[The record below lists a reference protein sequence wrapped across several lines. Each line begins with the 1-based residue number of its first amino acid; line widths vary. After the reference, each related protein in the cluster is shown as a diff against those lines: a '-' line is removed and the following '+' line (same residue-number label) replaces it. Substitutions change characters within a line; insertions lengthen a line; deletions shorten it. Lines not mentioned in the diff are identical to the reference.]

1 MLRRTVLRTL
11 PLVAAGLPLAAR
23 LATPGARAQDAAA
36 SYPEKPVTIIVP
48 FAAGGNTDAFARLV
62 GQELDTSLGQ
72 RFVVENKPGAG
83 GNLGVGQLARAEPDG
98 YTLGMGTVSTHAI
111 NPTLYKNLPYDPDTA
126 FAPISLFVT
135 LPNVLAVNPEKLPAR
150 SVPELIELLKAQPD
164 TYTFASSGVGTSIH
178 LAGEL
183 FMTKTGTKIVHVPY
197 KSSGQVMMDLV
208 AGHVDMAFDNI
219 PTVAQQAQAGAIRPL
234 AVTSLERA
242 PLLPDL
248 PPMAEFLPGFEATS
262 WHGLFAPAGTPPE
275 IVAKLAQAVQAALRS
290 PKISEQLTGMGA
302 KPIGNTPDAFAAFIK
317 AERQKWAEVIK
328 AANVS
333 PEG

>member
-11 PLVAAGLPLAAR
+11 PLVAGLPLAAR
-23 LATPGARAQDAAA
+23 LATPGARAQGAAA
-36 SYPEKPVTIIVP
+36 DYPNQPVTVIVP

-62 GQELDTSLGQ
+62 GQELDTAFGQ
-72 RFVVENKPGAG
+72 RFVVENKAGAG
-83 GNLGVGQLARAEPDG
+83 GNLGVGQLARAAPDG

-111 NPTLYKNLPYDPDTA
+111 NPTLYTNLPYDPDTA

-135 LPNVLAVNPEKLPAR
+135 LPNVLAVNPERIPAT
-150 SVPELIELLKAQPD
+150 SVPELIELLKAKPD

-183 FMTKTGTKIVHVPY
+183 LMAKTGTKIVHVPY
-197 KSSGQVMMDLV
+197 KSSGQVIMDLV

-219 PTVAQQAQAGAIRPL
+219 PTVAQQASAGKIRPL

-242 PLLPDL
+242 PLLPDV

-275 IVAKLAQAVQAALRS
+275 IVAKLSGEIQRILRS
-290 PKISEQLTGMGA
+290 PEVGQRLQGMGA
-302 KPIGNTPDAFAAFIK
+302 KPIGNTPEEFASFIA
-317 AERQKWAEVIK
+317 AERRKWAQVIQT
-328 AANVS
+328 AGITAQ
-333 PEG
+333 